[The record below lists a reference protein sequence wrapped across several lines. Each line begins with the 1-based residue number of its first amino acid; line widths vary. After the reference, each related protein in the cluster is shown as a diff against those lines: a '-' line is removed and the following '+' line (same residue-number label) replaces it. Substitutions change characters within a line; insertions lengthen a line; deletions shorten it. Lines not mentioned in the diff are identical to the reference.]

1 MRYKVILEQSEEG
14 YAASVVGL
22 PGCHS
27 QGVDE
32 QEALDNIRN
41 ALQEYL
47 AVVDE
52 LSQRHLIREVEVEA

>member
-1 MRYKVILEQSEEG
+1 MRYKVMLEPSEEG
-14 YAASVVGL
+14 FAASVVGL

-27 QGVDE
+27 QGIDE
-32 QEALDNIRN
+32 QEAMDNIRD

-52 LSQRHLIREVEVEA
+52 LSQRHLIREVEIEA